1 MKFVFPILRMN
12 WYRVMAT
19 TIDAALAAGHEVECW
34 HSVGGS
40 HWASN
45 RPCRERLPRFRHGAP
60 ATFDYDSDEAFL
72 RLLDAHRPD
81 SVFSLCIPWSDAVCR
96 RFRGTETRP
105 FWTTLTTNDSF
116 VGDVP
121 PDRMAA
127 HGLIALRTAHE
138 EECLVDDHVAD
149 VRPLLARME
158 AEPGRHGIQQIRLVK
173 DRIARPWS
181 TATIAH
187 FRAHA
192 VRTGYPLLD
201 SAQGIDGA
209 EVRRRWELPETGPIV
224 GCLASPYGT
233 VLDAP
238 WEKAFAAGTRR
249 GRLYWTWKDKG
260 WRGLV
265 APDPGEP
272 QVMRALKRFADKNG
286 APLVVKMRH
295 TQDAAPWMRKL
306 ADRIVGEESYYPHSA
321 VELAAISAV
330 MFGFF
335 TTGAPEAVA
344 AGHPFVNLGIPG
356 YNRETWERL
365 ASMFVGLFDQPGA
378 AWTFAAGEWIRRAPE
393 MRLAD
398 FALDPAAR
406 RAYAHRF
413 CGPLDG
419 RHSARVVR
427 AAERV
432 AAGVRPSDL
441 PRDAN
446 GYLELG
452 P

>member
-45 RPCRERLPRFRHGAP
+45 RPCRERLPRFRHGVP

-72 RLLDAHRPD
+72 RLLDEHRPD
-81 SVFSLCIPWSDAVCR
+81 SVFSLCVPWSNAVCR

-105 FWTTLTTNDSF
+105 FWTALTTNDTF
-116 VGDVP
+116 LGAVP
-121 PDRMAA
+121 PERVAA
-127 HGLIALRTAHE
+127 VGLIVLRSAHE
-138 EECLVDDHVAD
+138 EECLVADHGAD

-158 AEPGRHGIQQIRLVK
+158 AEPGRHGSQQFQWLRELA
-173 DRIARPWS
+173 ARPWS
-181 TATIAH
+181 AETIER
-187 FRAHA
+187 FRTHA

-201 SAQGIDGA
+201 SALGIDGDA
-209 EVRRRWELPETGPIV
+209 VRARWGLPAQAPIV
-224 GCLASPYGT
+224 GCLASPYGA
-233 VLDAP
+233 VLAAP

-249 GRLYWTWKDKG
+249 SRLYWNWKAKG
-260 WRGLV
+260 WRGIGS
-265 APDPGEP
+265 PDPGEP
-272 QVMRALKRFADKNG
+272 QVMQALKRFADKNG

-321 VELAAISAV
+321 VELAAISSV

-365 ASMFVGLFDQPGA
+365 ASMFVGMFDQPGVA
-378 AWTFAAGEWIRRAPE
+378 QTIAAGEWIRRAPD

-398 FALDPAAR
+398 FALDPAAH

-427 AAERV
+427 AAEQV
-432 AAGVRPSDL
+432 ASGVRPSDL
-441 PRDAN
+441 PRDAD
-446 GYLELG
+446 GYLELNA
-452 P
+452 

>member
-45 RPCRERLPRFRHGAP
+45 RPCRERQPRFRHGTP
-60 ATFDYDSDEAFL
+60 ATVDWDSDAAFL
-72 RLLDAHRPD
+72 RLLDERRPD
-81 SVFSLCIPWSDAVCR
+81 AVFSLCVPWSDEVAR

-105 FWTTLTTNDSF
+105 FWTALTTNDTF
-116 VGDVP
+116 LGAVP
-121 PDRMAA
+121 PERVAA
-127 HGLIALRTAHE
+127 LGLIALRSRHE
-138 EECLVDDHVAD
+138 EDCLVDDHVAD

-158 AEPGRHGIQQIRLVK
+158 TAPACHGAQQFQWLRDLA
-173 DRIARPWS
+173 ARPWR
-181 TATIAH
+181 AETIDH

-201 SAQGIDGA
+201 SACGIDET
-209 EVRRRWELPETGPIV
+209 EVRRRWELPATGPIV
-224 GCLASPYGT
+224 GCLASPYGA

-238 WEKAFAAGTRR
+238 WEKAFVAGSLP
-249 GRLYWTWKDKG
+249 GRLYWN
-260 WRGLV
+260 WRWWGAAGLRAP
-265 APDPGEP
+265 APDER
-272 QVMRALKRFADKNG
+272 QVMRALKRVAERNG

-295 TQDAAPWMRKL
+295 TQDAAPWMRAL

-321 VELAAISAV
+321 VELAAISAA

-335 TTGAPEAVA
+335 TTGAPEALA
-344 AGHPFVNLGIPG
+344 AGRPFVNLGIPG
-356 YNRETWERL
+356 YNREVWERL
-365 ASMFVGLFDQPGA
+365 ASMFVGMFDRPGIAWDFTA
-378 AWTFAAGEWIRRAPE
+378 ADWIRRAPASS
-393 MRLAD
+393 LAD
-398 FALDPAAR
+398 FAVDPGAR
-406 RAYAHRF
+406 RAQADSYA
-413 CGPLDG
+413 GPLDG
-419 RHSARVVR
+419 RHSERVVR

-432 AAGVRPSDL
+432 AAGARPSEL
-441 PRDAN
+441 PCDAD
-446 GYLELG
+446 GYLELA